1 MIRQTK
7 SNSPESKSAMKSII
21 VKILIAL
28 AAVLV
33 VFLILVSL
41 QPSDFRVTRSATIPA
56 PPSAV
61 FPHVNDLHNWSAWS
75 PWAKMDPN
83 AKTTFEGPSS
93 GVGAIMRWTSAN
105 DEVGEGSM
113 TITESRPNEQVVFRL
128 DFIKPFPG
136 TNTAEFLFM
145 PVNNQTLVTWSMSG
159 KKNFIMKAFGLFI
172 NCDKMVGGTFEQ
184 GLDNLKS
191 VATVPAP

>member
-1 MIRQTK
+1 
-7 SNSPESKSAMKSII
+7 MKSTF

-28 AAVLV
+28 AAILV
-33 VFLILVSL
+33 VFLLLVSV

-56 PPSAV
+56 PQSAV
-61 FPHVNDLHNWSAWS
+61 FPHVNDLHNWHAWS

-93 GVGAIMRWTSAN
+93 GVGAVMRWTSAN
-105 DEVGEGSM
+105 DQVGEGSM
-113 TITESRPNEQVVFRL
+113 TITESRPDSLVGFRL
-128 DFIKPFPG
+128 DFIKPFAG
-136 TNTAEFLFM
+136 SNSAEFTFK
-145 PVNNQTLVTWSMSG
+145 PEGTQSVVTWSMSG
-159 KKNFIMKAFGLFI
+159 KKNFIMKAFGLFV
-172 NCDKMVGGTFEQ
+172 NCDKMIGGTFEQ